1 MSIEAM
7 KQALDAIETYSPE
20 YMHGLPKEH
29 YIKALRQAIAEA
41 EKQVFYAG
49 NGTAGM
55 ENMTAPT
62 GFFMQFKTGK
72 NDQIT
77 ELKKK
82 CWDSQTE
89 RLDVEKLAKLLLEDV
104 MSICE
109 DLGDKG
115 MDGHY
120 CVDAIAKKYQMRQWS

>member
-20 YMHGLPKEH
+20 YMHGLPKKH
-29 YIKALRQAIAEA
+29 YTKALRQAIAEE
-41 EKQVFYAG
+41 EK
-49 NGTAGM
+49 
-55 ENMTAPT
+55 
-62 GFFMQFKTGK
+62 
-72 NDQIT
+72 I
-77 ELKKK
+77 
-82 CWDSQTE
+82 
-89 RLDVEKLAKLLLEDV
+89 AKLILEDV

-120 CVDAIAKKYQMRQWS
+120 CVDAIRNKFGLGLYVKEKDHE